1 VSDLDLSRLTIQEKK
16 RLHALLTESVFQ
28 GEVLPAIL
36 NGDGIR
42 PAPLCWMQE
51 CTKSYDEKW
60 KAHGFDGPYQP
71 FSRLPYLPWLLNL
84 LMTEKRLLI
93 PKSREMLVSW
103 CAIGYAVWLCQIRP
117 RTRVIVQTQ
126 KEGKAI
132 DLIKGAGVPG
142 YGRTLYEQQSER
154 LKQEFPLTKPMEDQP
169 SDAIS
174 WKNGSI
180 LQGVPSGADQI
191 RLYHPTV
198 VIFDEAAHLEDFQ
211 DSWAAAQPVAQ
222 QMIAVSSVAQGT
234 FWDWC
239 RRPAAT

>member
-1 VSDLDLSRLTIQEKK
+1 MSLAEVEEVELQ
-16 RLHALLTESVFQ
+16 ALLEEEDFQ
-28 GEVLPAIL
+28 DHVLPRVL
-36 NGDGIR
+36 NGEPGC
-42 PAPLCWMQE
+42 PAPLWWMQE

-60 KAHGFDGPYQP
+60 KAHGFDGPYQLFP
-71 FSRLPYLPWLLNL
+71 KLPYLPWLFHNL
-84 LMTEKRLLI
+84 QTEERLLI

-103 CAIGYAVWLCQIRP
+103 CVIGYGVWLCETRS

-132 DLIKGAGVPG
+132 DLIRGAGVPG

-154 LKQEFPLTKPMEDQP
+154 LKQEFPLTKAMEDQP

-174 WKNGSI
+174 WANGSI
-180 LQGVPSGADQI
+180 LQGVPSGADQV

-198 VIFDEAAHLEDFQ
+198 IIWDEAAHLEDSEG
-211 DSWAAAQPVAQ
+211 SWAAGQPVAQ
-222 QMIAVSSVAQGT
+222 QMIAVSSVAPGA

-239 RRPAAT
+239 RRPS